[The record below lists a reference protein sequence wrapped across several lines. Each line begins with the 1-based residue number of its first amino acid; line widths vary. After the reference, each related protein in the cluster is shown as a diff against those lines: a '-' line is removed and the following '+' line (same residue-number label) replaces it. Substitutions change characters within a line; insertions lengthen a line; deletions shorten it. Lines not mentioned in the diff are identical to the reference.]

1 MAVLPPQRTAPY
13 LPAAT
18 LPPSARRGKAGAIES
33 SGESSRAVPRSAVAG
48 AETDSAGA
56 SWSKAVVLAA
66 AVVVIGAFAWLVA
79 DRIGG
84 VRQWWIVKF
93 ACVGWL
99 IGMATAT
106 AMLSSGREGP
116 LAKMLSIVAAAL
128 AIVLGKA
135 LILCLPQVPAELM
148 HFRDAHEWA
157 RTFAKL
163 AFIPVDPLFFAMAV
177 TGSTVR
183 FMLSKR
189 DE

>member
-1 MAVLPPQRTAPY
+1 
-13 LPAAT
+13 
-18 LPPSARRGKAGAIES
+18 
-33 SGESSRAVPRSAVAG
+33 VPRSAVAG
-48 AETDSAGA
+48 AETVDSAGA

-79 DRIGG
+79 ERIGG

-93 ACVGWL
+93 ACVAWL

-106 AMLSSGREGP
+106 AMLSSGRAGAV
-116 LAKMLSIVAAAL
+116 AKMLSILAAAL

-148 HFRDAHEWA
+148 QFDDVRTWA
-157 RTFAKL
+157 QTFAKL